1 MTSQGSAITRLYRV
15 IASPGTSALQIR
27 AAAAELPSVGLEDA
41 LAILLALH
49 DREPTTYPR
58 AAARW
63 GARLTLERRLTLT
76 DAQLALAAL
85 AVLPHQGARP
95 GAEALIEL
103 CEQYGLRR
111 VEELITPW
119 LRANGKSD

>member
-15 IASPGTSALQIR
+15 IAQPGTTAFQIR

-41 LAILLALH
+41 LAILLALY

-85 AVLPHQGARP
+85 AVLPHRGARP
-95 GAEALIEL
+95 GAEALVEL

-119 LRANGKSD
+119 LRANGKAE